1 MSTDGTYDA
10 FADQVE
16 NLDLDGINSEE
27 DLRAYDYPKE
37 AWYHL
42 MVSSVDL
49 SREKLNAMKVEFQ
62 VLAGER
68 PTEVGKTFT
77 ENFWDPDPS
86 ANDGGKFGRKRR
98 AAFALACGLLTPDE
112 LSSGS
117 KQVVW
122 AQARG
127 RQVVAKVN
135 NYSRKTDSGKT
146 YEGAQI
152 DGLKIYRLDA
162 PEAVSVPKNMDAL
175 ALLGSA
181 APQQCHQMAAPA
193 ASGSAPGQQTAAPA
207 ATGGTKWDGLV

>member
-42 MVSSVDL
+42 MVSSIDL
-49 SREKLNAMKVEFQ
+49 SRGKVNAMKVEFQ

-77 ENFWDPDPS
+77 ENFWDPDS
-86 ANDGGKFGRKRR
+86 SSNDGGKFAKKRR
-98 AAFALACGLLTPDE
+98 AALALACGLLTSQE
-112 LSSGS
+112 LSGGS
-117 KQVVW
+117 KQIIW

-135 NYSRKTDSGKT
+135 NYSRKTDGGKT

-152 DGLKIYRLDA
+152 DGLKVYRLDA
-162 PEAVSVPKNMDAL
+162 PEAVSVPKNTDAL
-175 ALLGSA
+175 ALLSLA
-181 APQQCHQMAAPA
+181 APQQPTASAQQAAPA
-193 ASGSAPGQQTAAPA
+193 VPGSTDWS
-207 ATGGTKWDGLV
+207 KLV